1 MEFNMKISN
10 ILICAIVPIL
20 VASCVHRSAAPV
32 KKIEQPIESDELT
45 LIKQQTE
52 LNNPYV
58 VNAKTQLQQL
68 IGTKNFDN
76 YIKKTGIL
84 SCQNDENQSS
94 CVLNFYLTEYYKLK
108 YNQQIKKVIEENQTE
123 HKIELSK
130 IKATSA
136 NIKNYCDL
144 SADFLAAVYTNDN
157 QKVSSYFQ
165 PLFKMS
171 EEEMSSLHA
180 KIIKDNYSHFLI
192 DENPSILQEM
202 KSDFLEKCL
211 DDPKDNIIN
220 YINIF
225 R

>member
-32 KKIEQPIESDELT
+32 KKIEQPIETDELT

-68 IGTKNFDN
+68 IGAKNFDN

-108 YNQQIKKVIEENQTE
+108 YNQQIKKVLEENLTE
-123 HKIELSK
+123 HKVELSK
-130 IKATSA
+130 IKATPA

-157 QKVSSYFQ
+157 QKVSNYFQ

-171 EEEMSSLHA
+171 EEDMSSLHA

-202 KSDFLEKCL
+202 KSEFLEKCL